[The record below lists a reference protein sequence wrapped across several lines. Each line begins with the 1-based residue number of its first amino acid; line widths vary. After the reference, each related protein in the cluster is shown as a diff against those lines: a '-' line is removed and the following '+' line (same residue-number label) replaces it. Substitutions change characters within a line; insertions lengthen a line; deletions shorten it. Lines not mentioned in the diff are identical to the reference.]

1 MLCRHSVQDECRIL
15 LLHGLLHLVGH
26 DHELGPD
33 EEANMA
39 RQEQQIMQNLG
50 WKVSCMIDNS
60 VLAYCEPLLQTV
72 QDHTCNNSRLMAR
85 FYLSAINS

>member
-26 DHELGPD
+26 DHELGPH

-50 WKVSCMIDNS
+50 WKVSCMIGNS
-60 VLAYCEPLLQTV
+60 VLAYYEPVVANCAKTILATTADSL
-72 QDHTCNNSRLMAR
+72 HGYIFL
-85 FYLSAINS
+85 